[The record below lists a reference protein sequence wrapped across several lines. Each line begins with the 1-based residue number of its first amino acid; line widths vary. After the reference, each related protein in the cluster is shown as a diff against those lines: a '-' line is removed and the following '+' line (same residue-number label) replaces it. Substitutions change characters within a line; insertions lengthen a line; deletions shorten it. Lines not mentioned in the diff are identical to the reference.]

1 MRLAILGLG
10 LIGGSIARALAVREP
25 GAWHVTAWSR
35 TLDGPR
41 RAVEEGVVADAV
53 SDATAAIAG
62 ADLVVL
68 AASPAANLALV
79 ERLGPAL
86 AAAGGLLTDVTSV
99 QAPIAAR
106 AAAVPGL
113 RFVGGHPMSG
123 RERRGYAAA
132 DAALFVDRPWVV
144 LPGPRASGGDVDLVR
159 RLARACGA
167 HPLELEPGVHDR
179 AVAAISHVPLLAAV
193 ALVEAAVSAPDWP
206 VARSLAAQGW
216 RDATR
221 LARGDAELGAGILA
235 MNASAIAEALRRY
248 RHELER
254 WQVRLDALVAAG
266 DPAAAVP
273 GLAAD
278 LARTAAHIEPA
289 T

>member
-10 LIGGSIARALAVREP
+10 LIGGSIARALAIREP

-35 TLDGPR
+35 SSDGPR
-41 RAVEEGVVADAV
+41 RAGEEGVVAAAV
-53 SDATAAIAG
+53 SDALAAIAG

-79 ERLGPAL
+79 ERVGPAL

-144 LPGPRASGGDVDLVR
+144 LPGPRASGGDVELMR

-167 HPLELEPGVHDR
+167 HPLELEPRVHDR
-179 AVAAISHVPLLAAV
+179 AVAAISHLPLLAAV
-193 ALVEAAVSAPDWP
+193 ALVEAAASAPDWP
-206 VARSLAAQGW
+206 AARSLAAQGW

-221 LARGDAELGAGILA
+221 LARGDAVLGAGILA
-235 MNASAIAEALRRY
+235 TNAGAIAEALRRY

-254 WQVRLDALVAAG
+254 WQIRIDALVAAE

>member
-1 MRLAILGLG
+1 M
-10 LIGGSIARALAVREP
+10 P
-25 GAWHVTAWSR
+25 PR
-35 TLDGPR
+35 TP
-41 RAVEEGVVADAV
+41 
-53 SDATAAIAG
+53 T
-62 ADLVVL
+62 
-68 AASPAANLALV
+68 
-79 ERLGPAL
+79 
-86 AAAGGLLTDVTSV
+86 
-99 QAPIAAR
+99 
-106 AAAVPGL
+106 
-113 RFVGGHPMSG
+113 
-123 RERRGYAAA
+123 
-132 DAALFVDRPWVV
+132 LFVDRTWVV

-193 ALVEAAVSAPDWP
+193 ALVEAAASAPDWP
-206 VARSLAAQGW
+206 AARSLAAQGW

-221 LARGDAELGAGILA
+221 LARGDADAWGR
-235 MNASAIAEALRRY
+235 ASWPRTPARSRRRCAATGTSSSGWQLRI
-248 RHELER
+248 
-254 WQVRLDALVAAG
+254 DALVTAG